1 MLGDCCGLSF
11 LKKIH
16 RMGGTEPAALF
27 DPPCFVDFA
36 TKTFRLHALKNRYGT
51 TTYMTWRTTN
61 LAIVARSRPLA
72 NARRCVVGRCL
83 TRRTRCTPRRLP
95 RLRRSRRRLCPW
107 NPPPPPPHDEH
118 VSSDGMVRQIGMGCG
133 GGSYARRRRWTRG
146 RSASAFPGTRH
157 TEIWCFHRRDQPIH
171 ARDMPRK
178 ATDGGGTACKGVVAA
193 IARIRLAGSRNT
205 MSSLERTATLAI

>member
-72 NARRCVVGRCL
+72 NARRCVVCRCL

-107 NPPPPPPHDEH
+107 NPPPPPPPTTSTSAATAWFDKLAWAVAEGRTP
-118 VSSDGMVRQIGMGCG
+118 VG
-133 GGSYARRRRWTRG
+133 GGGHGGVLPAPSPERDTLRSGVSIDGTNQFTPEICHAKRRTG
-146 RSASAFPGTRH
+146 G
-157 TEIWCFHRRDQPIH
+157 EQH
-171 ARDMPRK
+171 ARASLPRLREF
-178 ATDGGGTACKGVVAA
+178 GWQVLG
-193 IARIRLAGSRNT
+193 IR
-205 MSSLERTATLAI
+205 